1 MNRSIVPWSHSNA
14 YEGGHHA
21 LRLLALLIFCTLTAP
36 AQNTPQRGDASA
48 PLSIRATHL
57 LGFENAKDNCT
68 GTLSIHDDSLQFQQ
82 NEKAGVQVKIGAIR
96 GIFLGEEDKQVG
108 GMPMTLGKTAAPYGG
123 GRVVSLF
130 AHKKYDIVT
139 LKYVDSDGG
148 VHGAIFQLTKG
159 QGEVAKHQLVA
170 RGAATSTGEDQ
181 PTKEDE
187 AEVTS
192 ENK

>member
-1 MNRSIVPWSHSNA
+1 MNRFIVPWNHTDA
-14 YEGGHHA
+14 CRGGRHA
-21 LRLLALLIFCTLTAP
+21 LRLLAALICCTLTAL
-36 AQNTPQRGDASA
+36 AQNTPQKADSSA

-57 LGFENAKDNCT
+57 LGFENAKDNCN

-82 NEKAGVQVKIGAIR
+82 NGKASVQVEIGAIR
-96 GIFLGEEDKQVG
+96 GIFLGAEDKQVG
-108 GMPMTLGKTAAPYGG
+108 GLPMTLGKTAAPYGG

-148 VHGAIFQLTKG
+148 IHGAIFQLAAG
-159 QGEVAKHQLVA
+159 QGESAKNQLVA
-170 RGAATSTGEDQ
+170 RGAATSSGEDQ
-181 PTKEDE
+181 PTKQSK
-187 AEVTS
+187 AEVTN